1 MKLTNN
7 INIFAGVCTLLL
19 FSGCQTTSQKSGL
32 KMFNTHYQ
40 SGQYGDAVG
49 VQLQAKGSKANDPA
63 KLLEVLQAGAA
74 LRADALR
81 ADAPTTDAPTTDA
94 PTTDAPTAGSKLK
107 ASNALFD
114 EAEEII
120 KQHNEKLL
128 ASKAASTVGAT
139 LVNDSVLDY
148 GGYEYDGVMVNTYK
162 ALNLWM
168 DGDADARVEFNRAVE
183 RQDRAKVRFAKL
195 IANNKAKLD
204 KQQTEESKKY
214 GQNGPDIQKNI
225 ENQET
230 QSLVYSNL
238 PEFEAYADFVNP
250 FTLYAAGL
258 YFMSQGDLSKAENLL
273 KEAHGIDQ
281 SVEVIDNDF
290 HGIRDI
296 TNGAEKFVWVFLE
309 NGLGPELEQFRVD
322 LPLFLL
328 TDNVNY
334 TGIALP
340 RIKLRDQAFPHLT
353 VQSGDVLA
361 STEVVASMDR
371 VVQTEFNKRYPM
383 ILSRAIA
390 STLIKTYAQHLAQ
403 KELGDWGGIAV
414 AIYQAATNS
423 ADTRIWTA
431 LPKNF
436 QVARVPAPK
445 DGQVTLRFPD
455 GSNEVVQLKSG
466 QSSLVYVKAVT
477 SSLRPLVNVIEL

>member
-1 MKLTNN
+1 MKLTKKVNL
-7 INIFAGVCTLLL
+7 FAGVCTLLI
-19 FSGCQTTSQKSGL
+19 FSGCQTTSQKSKL
-32 KMFNTHYQ
+32 QMFNTHYQ

-49 VQLQAKGSKANDPA
+49 VQLQSKGSKANDPA

-81 ADAPTTDAPTTDA
+81 ADAPIAD
-94 PTTDAPTAGSKLK
+94 SKLK
-107 ASNALFD
+107 ESNALFD

-120 KQHNEKLL
+120 KHHNLRLL

-139 LVNDSVLDY
+139 LVNDSVLKY
-148 GGYEYDGVMVNTYK
+148 SGYEFDGVMVNTYK
-162 ALNLWM
+162 ALNMWM
-168 DGDADARVEFNRAVE
+168 DGDAGARVEFNRAVD
-183 RQDRAKVRFAKL
+183 RQDRAKDRFAKL
-195 IANNKAKLD
+195 VLKNKLELEAQQAK
-204 KQQTEESKKY
+204 QSKKY
-214 GQNGPDIQKNI
+214 GQNGPDIQKNV

-230 QSLVYSNL
+230 KSLVYSNL
-238 PEFEAYADFVNP
+238 AEFEAYADFTNP

-258 YFMSQGDLSKAENLL
+258 YFMSQGDLNKAENLL

-281 SVEVIDNDF
+281 SVGVIKNDF
-290 HGIRDI
+290 NDI
-296 TNGAEKFVWVFLE
+296 VDRTMGAEKYVWVFLE

-328 TDNVNY
+328 TNNVKY

-340 RIKLRDQAFPHLT
+340 RIKLRDQAYPSLK
-353 VQSGDVLA
+353 VQSGEV
-361 STEVVASMDR
+361 SVKTEVVACMDR
-371 VVQTEFNKRYPM
+371 VVQTEFDKRYPV

-403 KELGDWGGIAV
+403 QELGDWGGIAV
-414 AIYQAATNS
+414 ALYQAVTNS
-423 ADTRIWTA
+423 ADTRMWTA

-445 DGQVTLRFPD
+445 DGQLILAFPN
-455 GSNEVVQLKSG
+455 GNNELVQLKTG
-466 QSSLVYVKAVT
+466 LSSLVYVKAVNST
-477 SSLRPLVNVIEL
+477 VTPLINVIEM

>member
-1 MKLTNN
+1 MKLTNK
-7 INIFAGVCTLLL
+7 INIFSGVCTLLI
-19 FSGCQTTSQKSGL
+19 FSGCQTTSQKSKL
-32 KMFNTHYQ
+32 QMFNTHYQ

-49 VQLQAKGSKANDPA
+49 VQLKAKGSKANDPA

-81 ADAPTTDAPTTDA
+81 SDAPTTDTPTTR
-94 PTTDAPTAGSKLK
+94 SKLE

-120 KQHNEKLL
+120 KHHNERLL

-139 LVNDSVLDY
+139 LVNDSVLKY
-148 GGYEYDGVMVNTYK
+148 SGYEFDGVMVNTYK
-162 ALNLWM
+162 ALNMWM
-168 DGDADARVEFNRAVE
+168 DGDEDARVEFNRAVE
-183 RQDRAKVRFAKL
+183 RQERAKARFAKL
-195 IANNKAKLD
+195 IAKNKSELEA
-204 KQQTEESKKY
+204 QQANQSKKY
-214 GQNGPDIQKNI
+214 GQGGPDIQKNI
-225 ENQET
+225 NNQET

-238 PEFEAYADFVNP
+238 AEFEAYADFTNP

-258 YFMSQGDLSKAENLL
+258 YFVSQGDFSKAENLL

-281 SVEVIDNDF
+281 SVEVIKNDF
-290 HGIRDI
+290 NDI
-296 TNGAEKFVWVFLE
+296 VKRTNNAEKYVWVFLE

-328 TDNVNY
+328 SNNVKY

-340 RIKLRDQAFPHLT
+340 RIKLRDQAYPNLT
-353 VQSGDVLA
+353 VKSGDVVA
-361 STEVVASMDR
+361 MTEVVASMDR
-371 VVQTEFNKRYPM
+371 VIQTEFDKRYPI

-403 KELGDWGGIAV
+403 QELGDWGGIAV
-414 AIYQAATNS
+414 ALYQAVTNS
-423 ADTRIWTA
+423 ADTRMWTA

-445 DGQVTLRFPD
+445 DGQLTLAFPNGNIQD
-455 GSNEVVQLKSG
+455 LQLKSG
-466 QSSLVYVKAVT
+466 QSSLVYVKAVNST
-477 SSLRPLVNVIEL
+477 VPPLVNVIEL